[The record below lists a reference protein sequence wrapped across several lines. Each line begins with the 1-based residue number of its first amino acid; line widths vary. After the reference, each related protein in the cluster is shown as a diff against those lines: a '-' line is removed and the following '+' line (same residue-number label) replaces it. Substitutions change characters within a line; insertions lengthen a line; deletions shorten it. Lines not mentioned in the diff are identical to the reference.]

1 MIVIMNGMMNGSG
14 MGGGFFGFG
23 LISILVIAAIIV
35 IVVWMMKPGKNQTSS
50 SDSLETLKK
59 RLAKGEIT
67 EEEYDRL
74 KKKLEQ

>member
-1 MIVIMNGMMNGSG
+1 VIVTMNGMMSGNG

-23 LISILVIAAIIV
+23 LISLLIIAAIIF
-35 IVVWMMKPGKNQTSS
+35 IVVWMMKPDKKQTS

-59 RLAKGEIT
+59 RLAQGEIT

>member
-1 MIVIMNGMMNGSG
+1 MVGMMNGNG

-23 LISILVIAAIIV
+23 FIGLLIIVAIILVI
-35 IVVWMMKPGKNQTSS
+35 VWMMKPNGTDKSSSKN

-59 RLAKGEIT
+59 RLANGEIS

-74 KKKLEQ
+74 KKKLED